1 MRTIHKFLIKPGE
14 HTTQMPK
21 GAVILDVDAQG
32 PQHDFV
38 YVWAIVDTDAP
49 IVGRDISSYGTG
61 SPLDEHAW
69 KENYVGS
76 VHGISGGLV
85 FHFFDHGEVET

>member
-1 MRTIHKFLIKPGE
+1 MTK
-14 HTTQMPK
+14 MPK
-21 GAVILDVDAQG
+21 NAEILSAHGQG
-32 PQHDFV
+32 LQREAMH
-38 YVWAIVDTDAP
+38 VWAIVDTDAP

-85 FHFFDHGEVET
+85 FHFFDHGEVETKT